1 MPRPIGLHH
10 FPLGATTELTQARPA
25 DFYMLGHSRIGD
37 CVTKSGLFAA
47 GGSPFM
53 MQDIGGA
60 ITRACAALTH
70 IGRV

>member
-1 MPRPIGLHH
+1 
-10 FPLGATTELTQARPA
+10 
-25 DFYMLGHSRIGD
+25 MLGHSRIGD

-60 ITRACAALTH
+60 ITRACAALHPHRSGLSYLERLRLTA
-70 IGRV
+70 

>member
-1 MPRPIGLHH
+1 
-10 FPLGATTELTQARPA
+10 
-25 DFYMLGHSRIGD
+25 MLGHSRIGD

-60 ITRACAALTH
+60 ITRDELVADLGFLGNALTEH
-70 IGRV
+70 DWFA